1 MKRPASI
8 RKSSDTAFSLV
19 ELLTVIAII
28 GILVAVTIPSLS
40 GLSSSTELNI
50 SGDQM
55 VDTLNL
61 ARQSAVSANRPVE
74 VRFYEV
80 PRSADASLAYRAMG
94 IYLLGDDG
102 PSPLGRL
109 AYLQNSIVMSE
120 TDAFGTLL
128 SQLSPGQTN
137 LPAIDRSKQFN
148 YRYFV
153 FRPDGSASLPS
164 LTKQGDTWHV
174 MLYDSRRPPTGQTP
188 PDNFVTVQLIPETGR
203 TRTFQPNS
211 R

>member
-1 MKRPASI
+1 MNVPRLI
-8 RKSSDTAFSLV
+8 RKPREAAFSLV

-28 GILVAVTIPSLS
+28 GILAAVTIPSLS

-50 SGDQM
+50 SGDQV

-80 PRSADASLAYRAMG
+80 PRSTDASLAYRAIG

-109 AYLQNSIVMSE
+109 AYLQNSIVMS
-120 TDAFGTLL
+120 DAAAFGTLL
-128 SQLSPGQTN
+128 NGLDSGQTN

-148 YRYFV
+148 YHYFV
-153 FRPDGSASLPS
+153 FRPDGSANLPNS
-164 LTKQGDTWHV
+164 TLQGDTWHV
-174 MLYDSRRPPTGQTP
+174 MLYDSRRPPSGQTP

-203 TRTFQPNS
+203 TRTFQPDT